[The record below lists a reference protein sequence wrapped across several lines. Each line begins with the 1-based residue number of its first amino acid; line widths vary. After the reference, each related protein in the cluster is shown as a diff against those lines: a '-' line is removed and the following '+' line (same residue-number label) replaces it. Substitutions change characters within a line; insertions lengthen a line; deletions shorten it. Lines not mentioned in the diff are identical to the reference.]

1 MKRIVNN
8 RIDMIKAV
16 VSVLNE
22 NQAIWVNT
30 PKVGT
35 SVNQLVEG
43 LSILQE
49 KTALHNSITL
59 GVTRDRK
66 EKYAALAKTMISVQ
80 DTLWIYGNSTN
91 NFSLVDRNKI
101 VPSTTFNLSL
111 KSRLVRIK
119 MLMKDVE
126 TYGTFLA
133 DYGVTQEML
142 GLLNDQIAA
151 YHSIQINP
159 RLVIIDRKM
168 IGFEIEHKVNELYKL
183 LKNDLDR
190 MIRIF
195 STSHPSFVVAYF
207 TARVVVHGHGKT
219 KTKNPKSEPDIG
231 N

>member
-1 MKRIVNN
+1 MNRKVNN

-30 PKVGT
+30 PKVVT

-43 LSILQE
+43 LNFLQE
-49 KTALHNSITL
+49 KAALHNSITL

-80 DTLWIYGNSTN
+80 DALWIYGNSTN
-91 NFSLVDRNKI
+91 NFNLVGRNKV

-111 KSRLVRIK
+111 KSRLVRIEVI
-119 MLMKDVE
+119 MKDVE
-126 TYGTFLA
+126 TYGAFLA

-151 YHSIQINP
+151 YLSIEINP
-159 RLVIIDRKM
+159 RLAIIERKTTG
-168 IGFEIEHKVNELYKL
+168 IEIEQKVNELNKL

-195 STSHPSFVVAYF
+195 STSYPSFVVAYF
-207 TARVVVHGHGKT
+207 TARVVIHGHGKT
-219 KTKNPKSEPDIG
+219 KSKNPKKEPDIG